1 MKNIPVRQINST
13 HEQADSSADFT
24 IRNVQSLL
32 AGKDMVQ
39 ELHRHDY
46 FYLLALQKGT
56 GSHSIDFTT
65 YQIRN
70 HSIFFMRPGQ
80 VHHLSLKKGST
91 GFLLQ
96 FKATFYYPN
105 DKPSGQRLYKASHK
119 NLCSLNK
126 KQFTKLHALLKYIFQ
141 EFTERSQGYQDV
153 IKANLSIFLIE
164 LLRHRQ
170 NSDSTSNPKP
180 YAMERLEHFIALLET
195 HIYKCKQVSEYADM
209 LNLSAYQL
217 NAITKEALGKTSSEL
232 ITEHIILES
241 KRQLLAT
248 SNQVTQIA
256 YHLGYDDVS
265 YFIRFFKKHTGSS
278 PEAFRQANSK

>member
-1 MKNIPVRQINST
+1 MKNIPVRQIKT
-13 HEQADSSADFT
+13 TREQADHSAEFS
-24 IRNVQSLL
+24 IRDVQSLL
-32 AGKDMVQ
+32 AGKDIVQ

-46 FYLLALQKGT
+46 FYLLALKKGT

-80 VHHLSLKKGST
+80 VHYLNLKKGST
-91 GFLLQ
+91 GYLLQ
-96 FKATFYYPN
+96 FKAAFYFPN
-105 DKPSGQRLYKASHK
+105 DKTSGQRLYKASHK
-119 NLCSLNK
+119 NLCSLDEK
-126 KQFTKLHALLKYIFQ
+126 HFTKLNAVLKYIFQ
-141 EFTERSQGYQDV
+141 EYTDRSQDYQDV
-153 IKANLSIFLIE
+153 IKSNISIFLIE

-170 NSDSTSNPKP
+170 NSDSTSNIKP
-180 YAMERLEHFIALLET
+180 YVIERLEDFLALLET
-195 HIYKCKQVSEYADM
+195 HVYKCKQVSEYADM
-209 LNLSAYQL
+209 LNLSVYQL

-248 SNQVTQIA
+248 SNQITQIA

-265 YFIRFFKKHTGSS
+265 YFIRLFKKHAGSS
-278 PEAFRQANSK
+278 PEAFRHNNFK